1 MTRGAPP
8 GSDPGAAQ
16 SAVRNAVLVGFLCNA
31 VWGAT
36 SALFIALN
44 RLGASPWE
52 IAAERALWSAPCAA
66 LVVLLARQGPEVV
79 RILRSPRIVALLA
92 VSAFS
97 IGSGWIVYVWAVNN
111 GRNIESSLGYF
122 ISPLMNMAAGWL
134 LFRERIDG
142 FGAAAVVLA
151 VIGVGVQALAL
162 GHPPFLA
169 LFLATTFW
177 VYSLVRRQVAVAA
190 VPGLLIETCLLAVPA
205 AAIEMWLVWTGQAR
219 FGHGL
224 TLSLLLPWVGPAT
237 AGPLAI
243 YAWTARRLPF
253 SVLGFLQFV
262 SPTMGF
268 LVGLAVGER
277 LSLTGLLS
285 FLFIWSGAAVFTL
298 GAWRAGHR
306 IQADPS
312 AA

>member
-1 MTRGAPP
+1 MPGGAPP
-8 GSDPGAAQ
+8 GPVPGAAQ
-16 SAVRNAVLVGFLCNA
+16 SAGRNAVLIGFLCNA

-36 SALFIALN
+36 SALFILVHH
-44 RLGASPWE
+44 LGASPWE

-66 LVVLLARQGPEVV
+66 LFVLLAGQAAEVR
-79 RILRSPRIVALLA
+79 RILRCPRTVALLA
-92 VSAFS
+92 LSALA
-97 IGSGWIVYVWAVNN
+97 IGSGWVVYVWAVDN

-122 ISPLMNMAAGWL
+122 ISPLLNMAAGWV

-169 LFLATTFW
+169 LFLAATFW
-177 VYSLVRRQVAVAA
+177 TYSLVRRQVAVSA
-190 VPGLLIETCLLAVPA
+190 VAGLLVETCLLSVPA
-205 AAIEMWLVWTGQAR
+205 AGLQAWLVWSGQAG
-219 FGHGL
+219 FGHSL
-224 TLSLLLPWVGPAT
+224 ALSLVLPLVGPAT
-237 AGPLAI
+237 AAPLAI

-262 SPTMGF
+262 SPSMGF

-277 LSLTGLLS
+277 LSLTGLVS
-285 FLFIWSGAAVFTL
+285 FLFIWAGAGVFTL
-298 GAWRAGHR
+298 GAWRAGRR
-306 IQADPS
+306 IQPDPR